1 MLQCFLRSSKTVT
14 TVPRSLTSLINP
26 SFLLFYSSSPNPP
39 PNQRQPSPSPI
50 ASPTRV
56 LKLISAQS
64 DPLLAKEI
72 FDIATT
78 QPGFRHSYSSFL
90 VLILKLGRSKHFSL
104 VDDLLVRL
112 KSDQYR
118 VTPTLFSYLIK
129 IYAEADLPEK
139 ALSVFYK
146 MLEFNVKPLPR
157 HLNRILELLVS
168 HRNFIM
174 PAFDLFKTAHKY
186 EKEELWMLLRFLRIC
201 LQMGVCLIWFLIGLW
216 LEGYVI
222 KGCLMRLKSI
232 WRKCCQKGF
241 RHIFRFLML

>member
-1 MLQCFLRSSKTVT
+1 M
-14 TVPRSLTSLINP
+14 
-26 SFLLFYSSSPNPP
+26 
-39 PNQRQPSPSPI
+39 
-50 ASPTRV
+50 
-56 LKLISAQS
+56 KLISARS
-64 DPLLAKEI
+64 DPLLAEEI
-72 FDIATT
+72 FDVAIT

-168 HRNFIM
+168 HHLLE
-174 PAFDLFKTAHKY
+174 D
-186 EKEELWMLLRFLRIC
+186 MLNKGFEPDSLSYTTLLNSLCRKKKLREAYKLLCR
-201 LQMGVCLIWFLIGLW
+201 MKV
-216 LEGYVI
+216 
-222 KGCLMRLKSI
+222 KGCNPDIVHYNTVIL
-232 WRKCCQKGF
+232 GF
-241 RHIFRFLML
+241 CREGTAMGAVKVLE